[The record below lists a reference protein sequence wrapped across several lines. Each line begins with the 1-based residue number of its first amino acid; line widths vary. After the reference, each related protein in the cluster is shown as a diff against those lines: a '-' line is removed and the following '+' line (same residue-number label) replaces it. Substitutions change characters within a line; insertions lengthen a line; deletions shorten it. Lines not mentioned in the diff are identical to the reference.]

1 MWHDHPLLAQ
11 IVHISEY
18 SSIFPPTMFILRQ
31 ISYFY
36 QMGFFR
42 RCILA
47 CILAVWT
54 VSSGAQFL
62 HLPYRHY
69 TVHDGL
75 AQQQV
80 MSLLQDSRGYIWAG
94 TKVGLSKFNGQHF
107 ENFRPAQGL
116 PGSYIA
122 SLKEDGLGRVWAS
135 SYSGVGYYDGVEWHK
150 VSDEAEA
157 ELIRGA
163 EKGEMLFF
171 CYKAHTLW
179 RFSGD
184 TLVLADS
191 ITPQQVN
198 QYLQQ
203 PVAPGP
209 GQWVLYAQGGQS
221 STLIKVNAAGRML
234 GAAVASWEDYFR
246 SSPNREGG
254 YYLASKPDE
263 SGMVYLSRPGEGQPV
278 DSIRFSRE
286 MANLGANRLLF
297 VFGPHGSIYFV
308 LDNNQLFFK
317 PPKGLTPQKLEIP
330 ISNISGLMAGRE
342 GAIWIHGE
350 DGLYQYF
357 PQGFKYISSQDV
369 PTPWGFF
376 QDESGDYWISSL
388 GYGLKRVR
396 QGALSTYPSPQDCPA
411 PDKFYYGIS
420 EDHLGNLYFSH
431 ERGLVCLRNGRF
443 DWILRRN
450 PLPPAEDT
458 PVLYNYFDA
467 QGGKVLAGLKGGVA
481 LFDPE
486 SGQLEPL
493 LLEAISGAYVL
504 GITRDDNDNYW
515 FTSGRRGIVRYHIP
529 TGKIHSFHLGENGV
543 PLDGAGSVQND
554 PGHGLWFGSSEGLF
568 YYSNQAQQFRKV
580 AEGIVAG
587 RVSNLQVVD
596 SFLMIGSIS
605 GLHVLHL
612 PTFHKE
618 GKEWLKAY
626 NQNNG
631 FLGIEPDQNG
641 AYLDRQGNY
650 WVICFNQIARIPRED
665 ITMEDYPSRVR
676 IFQINGQRAPYTTSA
691 SIVLP
696 EGENQITVRFESIG
710 FQRPLR
716 TQYSWRL
723 LGHTSAWSGWTEDQ
737 IAFFP
742 QLPSGEYDFEV
753 RSRHPGSL
761 DSTDHITD
769 AYSFQVEQAFYKEP
783 NFYQLAFSAGLA
795 LIVLSCIGFGF
806 YWNARREARNARLA
820 ATEREQMMKYYQIQT
835 LQSQLQ
841 PHFIFNLLNAI
852 KSFIV
857 RGRQEEAEEHI
868 ERLSKVMRRFLES
881 SVGAGLENLTQQGQ
895 EITLQSEIELLKY
908 YIELMQVLKPGKFT
922 FDIEVDPSVHPA
934 NVVIAPMI
942 IQPFVENAIKH
953 GLVPKKDSPGHLR
966 LRFSRQEGGLLCTV
980 QDNGPGFAMEPPTAS
995 AQRPGH
1001 KSMGIELVMNRV
1013 ELLRNFGIQIDIQF
1027 ESPPEGGA
1035 RVNIYFAE

>member
-1 MWHDHPLLAQ
+1 
-11 IVHISEY
+11 
-18 SSIFPPTMFILRQ
+18 MFILGQ
-31 ISYFY
+31 VPYFY
-36 QMGFFR
+36 LMAYIW
-42 RCILA
+42 RCIAA
-47 CILAVWT
+47 CLIAGWA
-54 VSSGAQFL
+54 VSSSAQLF

-80 MSLLQDSRGYIWAG
+80 MSLLQDRRGYIWAG

-107 ENFRPAQGL
+107 ENFLPAQGL
-116 PGSYIA
+116 PGTYIA
-122 SLKEDGLGRVWAS
+122 SLKEDGLSRVWAS
-135 SYSGVGYYDGVEWHK
+135 SYSGVGFYDGVKWRK
-150 VSDEAEA
+150 VSDETEA
-157 ELIRGA
+157 ELIWGG

-203 PVAPGP
+203 PVALGP
-209 GQWVLYAQGGQS
+209 GQWVLYTKDGQT
-221 STLIKVNAAGRML
+221 STLIKVNSAGRMI
-234 GAAVASWEDYFR
+234 GAAVVSREDYFR
-246 SSPNREGG
+246 PSPNRKGG
-254 YYLASKPDE
+254 YFLVSKPDE
-263 SGMVYLSRPGEGQPV
+263 SGRVYLSRPGESQPV

-286 MANLGANRLLF
+286 MGNSEADRLLF
-297 VFGPHGSIYFV
+297 AFGRYGGIYFI
-308 LDNNQLFFK
+308 LGDNQLFYK
-317 PPKGLTPQKLEIP
+317 PPNDLTPQKLDIH

-357 PQGFKYISSQDV
+357 PQGFKYISSRDA
-369 PTPWGFF
+369 PAAWGFI
-376 QDESGDYWISSL
+376 QDDSGDYWISSL

-396 QGALSTYPSPQDCPA
+396 QGELSTFPSPQDCPA

-420 EDHLGNLYFSH
+420 QGHLGDLYFSH
-431 ERGLVCLRNGRF
+431 ERGLVRLHNGRF
-443 DWILRRN
+443 DWILKRN
-450 PLPPAEDT
+450 PLSQAEDT

-467 QGGKVLAGLKGGVA
+467 QGEKVLAGLKGGVA

-493 LLEAISGAYVL
+493 PLEAISGSYVL
-504 GITRDDNDNYW
+504 GITRDDNNNYW
-515 FTSGRRGIVRYHIP
+515 FTSGRRGIVRYNIP
-529 TGKIHSFHLGENGV
+529 TGEIYSFNQGKNGV
-543 PLDGAGSVQND
+543 PLDGAGSVEND
-554 PGHGLWFGSSEGLF
+554 PGHGLWFGSGEGLF
-568 YYSNQAQQFRKV
+568 YYSNQTQQFQKV
-580 AEGIVAG
+580 AEGIVFG
-587 RVSNLQVVD
+587 RVYNLQIVD

-612 PTFHKE
+612 PAFHEE

-641 AYLDRQGNY
+641 AYLDREGNY
-650 WVICFNQIARIPRED
+650 WVICFNQIAMIPKED
-665 ITMEDYPSRVR
+665 ISMEDHPSRVR
-676 IFQINGQRAPYTTSA
+676 IFQINGQRVPYTTSDP
-691 SIVLP
+691 IVLP
-696 EGENQITVRFESIG
+696 WGENKITVRFESIG

-723 LGHTSAWSGWTEDQ
+723 LGYAEGWSDWTEDQ
-737 IAFFP
+737 VAFIP
-742 QLPSGEYDFEV
+742 QLPSGQYTFEV

-761 DSTDHITD
+761 DAEDHITD
-769 AYSFQVEQAFYKEP
+769 SYSFRVGLDFYKEP
-783 NFYQLAFSAGLA
+783 YFYRSALVIGLTLLAVAGIFFA
-795 LIVLSCIGFGF
+795 F
-806 YWNARREARNARLA
+806 YWNARRAAQIARLA

-857 RGRQEEAEEHI
+857 KGKQEEAEEHI

-881 SVGAGLENLTQQGQ
+881 SVGSGLDHLAQHGQ

-922 FDIEVDPSVHPA
+922 FDIEVEPSIHPV
-934 NVVIAPMI
+934 NVVLAPMI

-953 GLVPKKDSPGHLR
+953 GLVPKKAGPGR
-966 LRFSRQEGGLLCTV
+966 LLVRFSRQDGGLLCTV
-980 QDNGPGFAMEPPTAS
+980 EDNGPGFEFQPPAVS
-995 AQRPGH
+995 PPGAGH
-1001 KSMGIELVMNRV
+1001 RSMGIELVMNRV
-1013 ELLRNFGIQIDIQF
+1013 ELLRNFGIFIDIWF
-1027 ESPPEGGA
+1027 ETPDGGGA
-1035 RVNIYFAE
+1035 RANIHFKE

>member
-1 MWHDHPLLAQ
+1 
-11 IVHISEY
+11 
-18 SSIFPPTMFILRQ
+18 MFILGQ
-31 ISYFY
+31 VPYFY
-36 QMGFFR
+36 LMAYIW
-42 RCILA
+42 RCIAA
-47 CILAVWT
+47 CILAAWA
-54 VSSGAQFL
+54 VSSSAQLL

-75 AQQQV
+75 AQQQA

-94 TKVGLSKFNGQHF
+94 TKMGLSKFNGQHF

-116 PGSYIA
+116 PGTYIA

-135 SYSGVGYYDGVEWHK
+135 SYSGVGFYDGVEWRK

-198 QYLQQ
+198 RYLQQ
-203 PVAPGP
+203 PAAPGP

-221 STLIKVNAAGRML
+221 STLIKVSAAGRL
-234 GAAVASWEDYFR
+234 VGAVVASWKDYFR
-246 SSPNREGG
+246 PSPNREGG

-263 SGMVYLSRPGEGQPV
+263 NGRVYLSRPGEGQPA

-286 MANLGANRLLF
+286 MANSETDRLSF
-297 VFGPHGSIYFV
+297 VFGPHGGIYFV
-308 LDNNQLFFK
+308 LGDKQLFFK
-317 PPKGLTPQKLEIP
+317 PPNDSTPQKLDIP

-342 GAIWIHGE
+342 GAIWIHAE

-357 PQGFKYISSQDV
+357 PQGFKYISSRDA
-369 PTPWGFF
+369 PAAWGFI
-376 QDESGDYWISSL
+376 QDDSGDYWISSL
-388 GYGLKRVR
+388 GYGLKRVQ
-396 QGALSTYPSPQDCPA
+396 QGELSTFPSPQDCPA

-420 EDHLGNLYFSH
+420 QDHLGDLYFSH
-431 ERGLVCLRNGRF
+431 ERGLVRLHNGRF

-450 PLPPAEDT
+450 PLSPAEDT

-467 QGGKVLAGLKGGVA
+467 QGRKVLAGLKGGVA

-493 LLEAISGAYVL
+493 LLEAINGAYVQ
-504 GITRDDNDNYW
+504 GITRDDQDHYW
-515 FTSGRRGIVRYHIP
+515 FTSARRGIVRYHIP
-529 TGKIHSFHLGENGV
+529 TQEISKFQKGEDGV
-543 PLDGAGSVQND
+543 PLAGASCVEND
-554 PGHGLWFGSSEGLF
+554 PGHGLWLGSSEGLF
-568 YYSNQAQQFRKV
+568 YFSNQTQQFQRV
-580 AEGIVAG
+580 ADSIIFE
-587 RVSNLQVVD
+587 RVFNLKVVD
-596 SFLMIGSIS
+596 SLLLIGGLQ

-612 PTFHKE
+612 PTFHQQ

-641 AYLDRQGNY
+641 AYLDHQGNY
-650 WVICFNQIARIPRED
+650 WVICSNQIAMIPKGN
-665 ITMEDYPSRVR
+665 ISMEDYPSRVR
-676 IFQINGQRAPYTTSA
+676 IFQINGQRVPYTPSGP
-691 SIVLP
+691 IVLP
-696 EGENQITVRFESIG
+696 RGENQITVRFESIG

-723 LGHTSAWSGWTEDQ
+723 LGHSDGWTGWTEDQ
-737 IAFFP
+737 MAFFP
-742 QLPSGEYDFEV
+742 QLPSGKYTFEV

-761 DSTDHITD
+761 DPTDHITD

-783 NFYQLAFSAGLA
+783 NFYQLAFSVGLA
-795 LIVLSCIGFGF
+795 LLAISCIGFGF
-806 YWNARREARNARLA
+806 YWNARRAAHTARLA

-895 EITLQSEIELLKY
+895 EIPLQSEIELLKY

-922 FDIEVDPSVHPA
+922 FDIEVAPSVHPA

-953 GLVPKKDSPGHLR
+953 GLVPKKDGAGHL
-966 LRFSRQEGGLLCTV
+966 LVRFSRQDGGLLCIV
-980 QDNGPGFAMEPPTAS
+980 QDNGPGFEFEPLTAPEKVS
-995 AQRPGH
+995 AHR
-1001 KSMGIELVMNRV
+1001 SMGIELVMNRV
-1013 ELLRNFGIQIDIQF
+1013 ELLRNFGIVIGIQF
-1027 ESPPEGGA
+1027 ESPPQGGA
-1035 RVNIYFAE
+1035 RVNIHFAE